1 MDTDTDET
9 ELDNYFEEKIEL
21 DKLNSNIKEK
31 AEKIDEKI
39 KKINVA
45 YKDLI
50 IALITDND
58 DDESYDKILDK
69 LKNIV
74 DYATGDNYILMTEG
88 EYNEALLR
96 KRVSVLAGFNTND
109 NNNGSITGDEME
121 VIDQIATL
129 ENTENNNEN
138 PTELE
143 NDLRKIDDTGTDT
156 DTVSS
161 EFERKITKFNP

>member
-109 NNNGSITGDEME
+109 NNNGS
-121 VIDQIATL
+121 
-129 ENTENNNEN
+129 
-138 PTELE
+138 
-143 NDLRKIDDTGTDT
+143 
-156 DTVSS
+156 
-161 EFERKITKFNP
+161 